1 MTPTTLMNND
11 MNDQILVSDNNDLMT
26 FINNHMNTQISI
38 SDANDSN
45 DYHDIHD
52 YLINNQMIIL
62 ILVSYDYINNYN
74 QIDTS
79 ESMV

>member
-1 MTPTTLMNND
+1 MTLTTLMNND
-11 MNDQILVSDNNDLMT
+11 MNDQILVSDSNDLMT
-26 FINNHMNTQISI
+26 FINNHMNTQIFV

-45 DYHDIHD
+45 DYNDIHD
-52 YLINNQMIIL
+52 YLMNNQTIIL
-62 ILVSYDYINNYN
+62 ILMTYDYINNYD